1 MIYYIAD
8 LHIGHE
14 NVLRFDARPFADVTE
29 MNETLIRNWNER
41 VTDADT
47 VYVLGDAF
55 WKNEA
60 YSIQV
65 MQQLHGHKH
74 LIQGNHDRVKGSLRL
89 QWESIEP
96 YREINDGNTL
106 VVLSHYP
113 IPFYRNQHHRAVML
127 YGHVHNSREWQLL
140 EQWKHQ
146 QWDLGIPCRLI
157 NVGCMMDYMDYTPR
171 TLEELLSANPM
182 PELDSASEA
191 NHP

>member
-14 NVLRFDARPFADVTE
+14 NVLRFDARPFADITE

-113 IPFYRNQHHRAVML
+113 IPFYRNQHNRAVML

-140 EQWKHQ
+140 EQWKRQ

-171 TLEELLSANPM
+171 TLEELLSSNPM